1 MIPRQATACAMEVS
15 SHALDQRRAE
25 GLSFRAGV
33 LTNLASDHLD
43 YHRTP
48 DAYFEAKAR
57 LFSSLA
63 PDAVA
68 VLNRD
73 DPAFARFAGRS
84 RGRVLSYGL
93 TAGADVRAR
102 DVALKA
108 DGTRFT
114 LDAPDGRGLAVATP
128 LVETLILAA
137 TSSLLLR
144 FLRAEYAIILSSL
157 GWGIAHSYQAPI
169 WGLVIFWP
177 FLIFTTL
184 YVVWKQ
190 RSVMAGILMA
200 WAAHFLHNLLSSV
213 AIAFPGVL
221 PGF

>member
-1 MIPRQATACAMEVS
+1 MATAPAPVAAGTS
-15 SHALDQRRAE
+15 GRLLDDSFLKFLPAPVREPRRPW
-25 GLSFRAGV
+25 LV
-33 LTNLASDHLD
+33 LPLCWL
-43 YHRTP
+43 
-48 DAYFEAKAR
+48 
-57 LFSSLA
+57 
-63 PDAVA
+63 
-68 VLNRD
+68 
-73 DPAFARFAGRS
+73 
-84 RGRVLSYGL
+84 L
-93 TAGADVRAR
+93 TLAGAAL
-102 DVALKA
+102 VAALLSAILPKL
-108 DGTRFT
+108 DEPDFSFFVGKGWFT
-114 LDAPDGRGLAVATP
+114 VFAVAVATP

-184 YVVWKQ
+184 YIVWKQ

-200 WAAHFLHNLLSSV
+200 WAAHFLHNFFSSV